1 MNIYFTRN
9 RLYSFGQ
16 LYNRGTCSNT
26 YLWLHEYILAELIQ
40 TSVQME
46 AHSKYIKM
54 AGPNLNIDNCQEV
67 SVVQESKEDEAG
79 EDDE

>member
-1 MNIYFTRN
+1 
-9 RLYSFGQ
+9 
-16 LYNRGTCSNT
+16 
-26 YLWLHEYILAELIQ
+26 
-40 TSVQME
+40 ME
-46 AHSKYIKM
+46 ARSKYIKM